1 MIFVT
6 GATGFLGKAVVT
18 ELLEQGYQVKIF
30 VRPTSDVTFFEQMP
44 GVEIAV
50 GDVLDPASIAQAI
63 QGCCVVV
70 HAAALFRFWGEAE
83 TFEDT
88 NVIGTENVLRAA
100 LEGGLS
106 RVILISSIAVIGTP
120 PPDTP
125 ITEST
130 PPNPLDPYQKSKLA
144 AERVAQRYQREF
156 GLEIVILRLGA
167 LYGPWGHYAF
177 NRLFFEEFL
186 RGWRI
191 QVEKGQRITFPCYV
205 KDAAQ
210 GVERA
215 IRLGRSGEIYN
226 ICGTSISHKGLNIL
240 ISQQAGKST
249 WRINMPK
256 WLMITTANLLELIA
270 VLTKKEPFYP
280 LNLKIYV
287 FQDWIVDS
295 NKAQKE
301 LDFHPTPIEEGV
313 RQTLDWYRS
322 LGIV

>member
-1 MIFVT
+1 VIFVT

-18 ELLEQGYQVKIF
+18 ELLQQGYQVKIF
-30 VRPTSDVTFFEQMP
+30 VRSTSDTTFFEQMS
-44 GVEIAV
+44 GVEIAI

-70 HAAALFRFWGEAE
+70 HAAALFRFWGKAE
-83 TFEDT
+83 IFEDT

-100 LEGGLS
+100 LDGGLR

-120 PPDTP
+120 QPDTP

-130 PPNPLDPYQKSKLA
+130 PPNPVDPYQKSKLH

-156 GLEIVILRLGA
+156 GLEVIILRLGA

-191 QVEKGQRITFPCYV
+191 QVERGQRITFPCYI

-226 ICGTSISHKGLNIL
+226 ICGTSISHKGLNYL

-270 VLTKKEPFYP
+270 VLTKREPFYP
-280 LNLKIYV
+280 LNLKVYV

-301 LDFHPTPIEEGV
+301 LGFHPTPIEEGV
-313 RQTLDWYRS
+313 RQTLAWYGS